1 MIIRINYI
9 HNTKNARMFDY
20 GNGMYKVVYNT
31 WFGDDQYGM
40 EFDNMA
46 DAGDMFNMINM
57 PEITAKELKDLGFT
71 I

>member
-1 MIIRINYI
+1 
-9 HNTKNARMFDY
+9 MFDY

-40 EFDNMA
+40 EFANMA